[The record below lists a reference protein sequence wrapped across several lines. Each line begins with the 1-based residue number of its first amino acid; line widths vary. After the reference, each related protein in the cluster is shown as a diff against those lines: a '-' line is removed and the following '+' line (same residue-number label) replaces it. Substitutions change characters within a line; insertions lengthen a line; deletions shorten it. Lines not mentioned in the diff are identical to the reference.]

1 MKTLFNVVVMDFSD
15 VTVKQYQMTQE
26 DFDANKYD
34 EDLDD
39 NDVVEQYI
47 DSLGHNLNE
56 CQWIFS
62 KNEITFEL

>member
-47 DSLGHNLNE
+47 DSLGHNLSE
-56 CQWIFS
+56 CQWMFS
-62 KNEITFEL
+62 ENEINFEL

>member
-39 NDVVEQYI
+39 NDVVE
-47 DSLGHNLNE
+47 
-56 CQWIFS
+56 
-62 KNEITFEL
+62 